1 MALALDIVSVIA
13 QRLSDYAGL
22 ELRGWVIEARAS
34 ARIARLGVSPQD
46 YVDLIQSARGVEEL
60 EALIEAVRVG
70 ESHLFRDRGQIKQL
84 VEIAQSTLRSRRA
97 IRVWSAGCA
106 AGEEPYTLAI
116 VLSRAL
122 PDCSISILGT
132 DVSAEALA
140 QAATATYP
148 RAALD
153 HVPPEY
159 RDAFVE
165 DGEVV
170 RVAPKVTRLVRFE
183 RANLLDGP
191 APRDCDVVRCCNVM
205 IYFSPEARARVID
218 RLVAATAIGG
228 FVLVGYS
235 ESLRN
240 VPELERAGAS
250 SSGCYRRRD
259 PAQAPRSRSHVA
271 PWLASPVAPWSK
283 DEAVPRVRWARIPP
297 EERPPPPPGLSSQTP
312 GGVMTLRG
320 QPTVDSVTTELSTWL
335 AVPGLESLTI
345 DLDGV
350 ELLDDELAA
359 VFRRAR
365 YAAWLDGISFDL
377 CADRPGPSRW
387 LARHGLDENERT
399 LTENTVA
406 PLRRR

>member
-1 MALALDIVSVIA
+1 MTLGLDIISAVA

-22 ELRGWVIEARAS
+22 ELRGWLIDARAG
-34 ARIARLGVSPQD
+34 ARIARLGVSPQG
-46 YVDLIQSARGVEEL
+46 YVDLIRSARGTDEL

-70 ESHLFRDRGQIKQL
+70 ESRLFRDQPQIKQL
-84 VEIAQSTLRSRRA
+84 VELAQSTLRSRGA

-132 DVSAEALA
+132 DVSADALA
-140 QAATATYP
+140 HAAAATYP
-148 RAALD
+148 RTALD

-159 RDAFVE
+159 RDAFIA
-165 DGEVV
+165 DGGVV
-170 RVAPKVTRLVRFE
+170 RVAPDVARLVRFE

-205 IYFSPEARARVID
+205 IYFTPEARARVID

-228 FVLVGYS
+228 FVFVGYS
-235 ESLRN
+235 ESLRDI
-240 VPELERAGAS
+240 PELEYAGAS
-250 SSGCYRRRD
+250 LTGCYRRRD
-259 PAQAPRSRSHVA
+259 PAQAPRSPSRVDRK
-271 PWLASPVAPWSK
+271 SPAEP
-283 DEAVPRVRWARIPP
+283 EHRARWTRIPP
-297 EERPPPPPGLSSQTP
+297 EDRPPPPPGLSSQTP
-312 GGVMTLRG
+312 DGLIALRG
-320 QPTVDSVTTELSTWL
+320 QPTVDSVTSEISTWL

-345 DLDGV
+345 DLDGA

-365 YAAWLDGISFDL
+365 YAAWLDEVSFDL
-377 CADRPGPSRW
+377 AAKRPGPARW
-387 LARHGLDENERT
+387 LARHGIDEDARTYFERT
-399 LTENTVA
+399 LSS